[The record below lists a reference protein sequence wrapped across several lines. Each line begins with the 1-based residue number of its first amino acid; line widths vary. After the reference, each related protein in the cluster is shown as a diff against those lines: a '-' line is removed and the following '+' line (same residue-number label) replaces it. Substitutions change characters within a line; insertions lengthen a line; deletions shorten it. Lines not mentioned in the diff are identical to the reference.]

1 MRAFIWQ
8 LANRYRGGLRTVCLE
23 EAGAAASRSLLP
35 QSCVP
40 FPAVS
45 HPTVHRDLGQADV
58 LKDITL
64 VYSAQDIMLIRP
76 GDQEVRRILHLSKR
90 MSREVGVN
98 PGDIQQN
105 AISIRCVVKGQGLRL
120 AGKFPSKIKRK

>member
-1 MRAFIWQ
+1 MPV
-8 LANRYRGGLRTVCLE
+8 RGRSSST
-23 EAGAAASRSLLP
+23 RSLLP

-58 LKDITL
+58 LKGITL

-76 GDQEVRRILHLSKR
+76 GDQEVTRILNLSKH
-90 MSREVGVN
+90 MSQEVGVN
-98 PGDIQQN
+98 PVDIQQN
-105 AISIRCVVKGQGLRL
+105 AISIRCVVK
-120 AGKFPSKIKRK
+120 